1 MLITFKTKSYGDI
14 TMFGD
19 VALRLIKIMGHGG
32 TVPGA
37 IAADEVGQ
45 ALGRLEAAVE
55 KDRAE
60 SGGGKDD
67 EEENGERPV
76 SLAHRA
82 LPLIELMRSAAEND
96 APVMWNS

>member
-1 MLITFKTKSYGDI
+1 MIITFKTKSHGDV

-37 IAADEVGQ
+37 IAADEVEQ
-45 ALGRLEAAVE
+45 AVARLEAAVA

-60 SGGGKDD
+60 TGGAKED
-67 EEENGERPV
+67 EEEGGERPV

-82 LPLIELMRSAAEND
+82 LPLIELMRAAAEND
-96 APVMWNS
+96 APVMWAN